1 MQNHENQTRMAS
13 MVYAVESWILALIG
27 WAWLSFQEVWAWS
40 LLSAHVFYGLM
51 FLSTCNVA
59 ASGVAPESAG
69 PRSAYFAAVLAFFLH
84 TVTCVLDTLP
94 MPTIAGF
101 EFVSPLNSTT
111 CTLARSNQYFF
122 FSDSQLYLAQAG
134 ATLAYFIIQLSIS
147 GAALLDS
154 DRRTLWPGPAW
165 GAGVCVLLCG
175 RFVSTFDGMAS
186 GTQPGGGG
194 KYFSIFSLPVA
205 EFSFLFYGF
214 MYLLGILIGVDGLLF
229 PGLAWRRSVRYVTFT
244 AVLLFV
250 AFTGWTLFYKGLMT
264 PSLLTLLILIL
275 LPAIVG
281 TIEAAQAVEL
291 PPPPPPLQPPA
302 SSIRQYPGYQPTS
315 VMGFPPTFN
324 VPPQPWGSPTA
335 PTMMSRQ
342 MGEPRRL
349 RHIIP
354 TPVEMLVEKNKGV

>member
-1 MQNHENQTRMAS
+1 MAS

-27 WAWLSFQEVWAWS
+27 WAWLSFQEIWAWS

-51 FLSTCNVA
+51 FLSTCNVV
-59 ASGVAPESAG
+59 ASGIAPENPG
-69 PRSAYFAAVLAFFLH
+69 PRSAYFAAVLSFFLH
-84 TVTCVLDTLP
+84 TVTCILDTLP
-94 MPTIAGF
+94 MPTAGPAF
-101 EFVSPLNSTT
+101 ESPLNSTT

-134 ATLAYFIIQLSIS
+134 ATLAYFVIQLSIS

-154 DRRTLWPGPAW
+154 DRRSLWPGPAW

-205 EFSFLFYGF
+205 EFAFLFYGF

-229 PGLAWRRSVRYVTFT
+229 PGLAWRKSVRYVTFT
-244 AVLLFV
+244 SVLLFV

-264 PSLLTLLILIL
+264 PSMLALLIFVL

-281 TIEAAQAVEL
+281 MIEAVQAVEL
-291 PPPPPPLQPPA
+291 PPFPPPAPSPFNRPP
-302 SSIRQYPGYQPTS
+302 
-315 VMGFPPTFN
+315 GFPPVFN
-324 VPPQPWGSPTA
+324 VPQQPWGSPSA
-335 PTMMSRQ
+335 PPLSMSRQ
-342 MGEPRRL
+342 MMGGPRQL

-354 TPVEMLVEKNKGV
+354 TPVEMLAEKNKGV

>member
-1 MQNHENQTRMAS
+1 

-264 PSLLTLLILIL
+264 PSLLALLILIL